1 MKLLKLGQSLGGANR
16 PSGSWSPDD
25 ESSLEAWY
33 QKGVGVGL
41 SGATVRAW
49 NDSSSNS
56 IDMTQGDAAE
66 MPIWVG
72 ANEQLQFDGTGR
84 NLQTAGTDITLS
96 GAFTIG
102 INVKV
107 GAGLG
112 TLIADNTAAGEWL
125 RFISTTVIR
134 LKIDNTTAVDF
145 SLDSGT
151 WGDGYLVMSRDADD
165 KITMYWNG
173 TAQADTEELSGTSN
187 IDAIGVRK
195 TDLNPFDGYIKEI
208 QIYSAANASL
218 IANVNSRLS
227 SL

>member
-25 ESSLEAWY
+25 EASLEAWY
-33 QKGVGVGL
+33 ESGVGIGL
-41 SGATVRAW
+41 SGGTVRAW
-49 NDSSSNS
+49 DDSSSNS

-66 MPIWVG
+66 MPIWTG
-72 ANEQLQFDGTGR
+72 TQLQFDGTGR
-84 NLQTAGTDITLS
+84 NLQTAGADITLS
-96 GAFTIG
+96 GAFTVG
-102 INVKV
+102 VRLKV
-107 GAGLG
+107 GASLG
-112 TLIADNTAAGEWL
+112 TLLADNTTAGEWL

-145 SLDSGT
+145 SLDSGV
-151 WGDGYLVMSRDADD
+151 WGDGYLVMSRDAADQ
-165 KITMYWNG
+165 ITMYWNG
-173 TAQADTEELSGTSN
+173 TAQADTEELAGTSN

-195 TDLNPFDGYIKEI
+195 TDLNPLDGFITEI
-208 QIYSAANASL
+208 QIFSTTNAAL